1 MKTEEEIRAKVW
13 EVIAEFEKT
22 PVDAVKDKGELAGVI
37 VGLSWVLGEADNLP
51 DGFLYDGEEV
61 D

>member
-13 EVIAEFEKT
+13 DVIAEFEKT
-22 PVDAVKDKGELAGVI
+22 PVEAVKDKGELAGVI

-51 DGFLYDGEEV
+51 DAFLYDGEEV